1 MFQSPRR
8 GFRIPFAGILV
19 LPLVLAGQ
27 VALAAG
33 PSAAAPPPDRAKAS
47 LDQFA
52 NQWMAKMGQLEANN
66 RAQASRQPAGAP
78 VKYRA
83 YGSNYTT
90 ELKPTGSKQ
99 APYVGLIRYEE
110 REVSCKDKSQK
121 ECEVSERTPVTE
133 IFRFQNGRWI
143 Y

>member
-1 MFQSPRR
+1 MFHSPRR
-8 GFRIPFAGILV
+8 GLRIPLAAVLV
-19 LPLVLAGQ
+19 LPLLLAGH

-33 PSAAAPPPDRAKAS
+33 PSAAAPTPDRAKAS

-52 NQWMAKMGQLEANN
+52 DQWMAKMGKLEAAN
-66 RAQASRQPAGAP
+66 REQASHQPAGAP

-121 ECEVSERTPVTE
+121 DCQVSDRMPVTE
-133 IFRFQNGRWI
+133 IFRFQNGHWI

>member
-1 MFQSPRR
+1 MFHSPRR
-8 GFRIPFAGILV
+8 GLRILLAGALV
-19 LPLVLAGQ
+19 LPLVLAGE

-33 PSAAAPPPDRAKAS
+33 PKAAAPTPDRAKAS

-52 NQWMAKMGQLEANN
+52 NQWMSKMGQLEANN
-66 RAQASRQPAGAP
+66 RAEAAHQPAGAP

-90 ELKPTGSKQ
+90 ELKPTGNKT

-110 REVSCKDKSQK
+110 REVSCRDKSQK
-121 ECEVSERTPVTE
+121 DCQVSDRMPVTE
-133 IFRFQNGRWI
+133 IFRFQNGHWI

>member
-1 MFQSPRR
+1 MSHSPRR
-8 GFRIPFAGILV
+8 GLRIPLAGILV
-19 LPLVLAGQ
+19 LPLLLAGQ

-33 PSAAAPPPDRAKAS
+33 PGANPTPDKAKVS

-52 NQWMAKMGQLEANN
+52 NQWMAKMGQLEADN
-66 RAQASRQPAGAP
+66 RAQAAHQAAGAP

-83 YGSNYTT
+83 YGSNFTT

-110 REVSCKDKSQK
+110 REMSCKDRSQK
-121 ECEVSERTPVTE
+121 DCEVAERTPVTE
-133 IFRFQNGRWI
+133 IFRFQNGRWV

>member
-1 MFQSPRR
+1 MSRTPRR
-8 GFRIPFAGILV
+8 GLRIPLAGVLV
-19 LPLVLAGQ
+19 HPHDLAGQ
-27 VALAAG
+27 VALAEGRPAT
-33 PSAAAPPPDRAKAS
+33 APPPDRAKAS

-52 NQWMAKMGQLEANN
+52 DQWMAKMGRLEADN
-66 RAQASRQPAGAP
+66 RAQASHQPAGAP

-90 ELKPTGSKQ
+90 ELKPTGSKV

-110 REVSCKDKSQK
+110 REVSCRDKSQK
-121 ECEVSERTPVTE
+121 DCQVSERTPVTE
-133 IFRFQNGRWI
+133 IFRFQNGHWI